1 MKVWFKYL
9 IGVILGVVFALVAG
23 SSNTVFVQ
31 VTSFLS
37 DWALQ
42 IGRYAAYPVLFFG
55 FALGVFN
62 LIESKKLVRLLLFCL
77 LFPIIAA
84 VLFSALGIVS
94 FFIANPSRIPIS
106 VENAVALPAFKL
118 TNYLSAIFPSNAF
131 QSFTETFFMLPIC
144 VFAFFAGVGAA
155 TIEKQFSKSA
165 LTVFDSFARVAYSVV
180 VLFVDF
186 YAILVV
192 ALTAMWTVNFS
203 AMVQSVQAGFFTD
216 MIILLVVDLIVIFF
230 GVFPLVIKLTCKEVN
245 PYRVLFAALATFIVA
260 FFSGD
265 ANTGFVTNLRHCH
278 ESLGI
283 RRRVSNVATPLLTI
297 FAKPGSAMV
306 LSISFLIIFKSY
318 SSNSMDVQSL
328 LLLMFLSA
336 CFSLFLAPFSVG
348 GTYIALAGIC
358 LFFGSVYEQGYLILK
373 PAAFFIGS
381 VATAIDAFAAMVGS
395 YILAYREDMILEKDI
410 RFFI

>member
-1 MKVWFKYL
+1 
-9 IGVILGVVFALVAG
+9 
-23 SSNTVFVQ
+23 
-31 VTSFLS
+31 
-37 DWALQ
+37 
-42 IGRYAAYPVLFFG
+42 
-55 FALGVFN
+55 
-62 LIESKKLVRLLLFCL
+62 
-77 LFPIIAA
+77 
-84 VLFSALGIVS
+84 
-94 FFIANPSRIPIS
+94 
-106 VENAVALPAFKL
+106 
-118 TNYLSAIFPSNAF
+118 
-131 QSFTETFFMLPIC
+131 
-144 VFAFFAGVGAA
+144 
-155 TIEKQFSKSA
+155 
-165 LTVFDSFARVAYSVV
+165 
-180 VLFVDF
+180 
-186 YAILVV
+186 
-192 ALTAMWTVNFS
+192 MWTVIFS

-278 ESLGI
+278 ESLCI
-283 RRRVSNVATPLLTI
+283 RRLVSYVATQLLTI
-297 FAKPGSAMV
+297 FAKPGSAMA

-318 SSNSMDVQSL
+318 SSNSMDVPSL

>member
-203 AMVQSVQAGFFTD
+203 AMV
-216 MIILLVVDLIVIFF
+216 IFF

-283 RRRVSNVATPLLTI
+283 RRRVSNVAMPLLTI

-306 LSISFLIIFKSY
+306 LSMSFVIIFKSY
-318 SSNSMDVQSL
+318 SSNSMDVPSL
-328 LLLMFLSA
+328 LLLMLLAA